1 MEDKV
6 GTAGHTILGEAALSM
21 RETHLW
27 KALLLLEEFAVYLYE

>member
-6 GTAGHTILGEAALSM
+6 GTAGHGILGEAALSM

-27 KALLLLEEFAVYLYE
+27 KQLLLEEFAVYLYE

>member
-6 GTAGHTILGEAALSM
+6 GTAGHRILGEAALSM

-27 KALLLLEEFAVYLYE
+27 KLLPQEEFAVYLYE